1 MSEYTVTVCDLC
13 IPRGTLPTKTQ
24 LDVLPYC
31 MVFGPFEIAEMFEY
45 AHLGEGVHICPVCQ
59 EQIRAAESGGGE

>member
-1 MSEYTVTVCDLC
+1 
-13 IPRGTLPTKTQ
+13 
-24 LDVLPYC
+24 